1 MDLWIS
7 FESCKRQILFD
18 IEDEIGF
25 ELSGMQI
32 EWSSGAIVDTNEVYK
47 YALNDIHIEG
57 GIEA

>member
-1 MDLWIS
+1 
-7 FESCKRQILFD
+7 
-18 IEDEIGF
+18 
-25 ELSGMQI
+25 MQI